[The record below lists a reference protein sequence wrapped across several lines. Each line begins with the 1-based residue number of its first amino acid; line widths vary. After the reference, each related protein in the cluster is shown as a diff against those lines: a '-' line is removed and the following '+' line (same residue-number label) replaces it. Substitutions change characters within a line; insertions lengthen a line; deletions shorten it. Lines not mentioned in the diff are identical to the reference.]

1 MASSDVAICTIC
13 YDEWNSKEAI
23 IWCTEC
29 EEFLCIDCEKHHKKM
44 KISDDHKTMS
54 IEDYHKL
61 PQFVQDISTY
71 CQDHMEKF
79 KLYCSYHACPCCE
92 KCFGDK
98 HKKCRDMKPLSDIV
112 AQVKSSAWVQL
123 LDKDLKDVKESFE
136 EIIKYLNSRVNTC
149 KIQRIQAFAK
159 IQYMRNSIDELFYKL
174 EKEIKDDLENKHSEL
189 ESKMTTLLQQLEQRA
204 NQISQLQSEFSQMT
218 QYATEL
224 QMYVGLREIEKTT
237 SKAAQ
242 YIEIL
247 KRGDN
252 LKENNLEVTISPS
265 VQSIVKYVKSF
276 GDINIST
283 RPSPLQ
289 VNAGREDQAQFL
301 VPTYPGFELIKPS
314 MLRTLTIPDDK
325 KFIHIGACRILS
337 DSTYLILN
345 NQDKKS
351 QLWLFNNDATF
362 KREVLGKLPGSSMD
376 TCFVRNNTVAVTL
389 GSANQTVL
397 VDIEKKKVIKK
408 IKLSHDCYG
417 VASDGQILVIGSREK
432 STIVNLDDVKS
443 HKILEE
449 VKANFISL
457 FKGNIYGTIGDEQ
470 KVCCYTSTG
479 EPLWTFKHCDISFP
493 QGITLDMNG
502 FIYIASTENNSV
514 MVVSPDG
521 KTSKTIL
528 SGADGIK
535 NPIAIDINRETG
547 MMLVSSIISD
557 DTEEKSSQ
565 KVLVCQI

>member
-1 MASSDVAICTIC
+1 MASSDVDICTLC
-13 YDEWNSKEAI
+13 YDEYNSKEAI
-23 IWCTEC
+23 AWCTEC
-29 EEFLCIDCEKHHKKM
+29 EEFLCKDCEKHHKKM

-61 PQFVQDISTY
+61 PQFVQDMSTY

-79 KLYCSYHACPCCE
+79 KLYCSFHACPCCE
-92 KCFGDK
+92 KCCSDK
-98 HKKCRDMKPLSDIV
+98 HKKCRDMKPLSDVV

-123 LDKDLKDVKESFE
+123 LDQDLKDVKESFE
-136 EIIKYLNSRVNTC
+136 EIIKYLKSRVNTC
-149 KIQRIQAFAK
+149 KFQKIQAFAK
-159 IQYMRNSIDELFYKL
+159 IQYMKNSIDELFNKL
-174 EKEIKDDLENKHSEL
+174 EKEIKYDLEYKHSEL
-189 ESKMTTLLQQLEQRA
+189 ESEMNTLLLQLEQRA
-204 NQISQLQSEFSQMT
+204 NQINQLQSDFSQMT
-218 QYATEL
+218 QHATEL
-224 QMYVGLREIEKTT
+224 QMYVGLKEIEKTT

-242 YIEIL
+242 YIDDL

-252 LKENNLEVTISPS
+252 LKENNLQVIITPS
-265 VQSIVKYVKSF
+265 VHSIVKYVKSF
-276 GDINIST
+276 GDIHIHT

-301 VPTYPGFELIKPS
+301 VPTYPGFDLIKPS
-314 MLRTLTIPDDK
+314 MLKTLSIPDDK
-325 KFIHIGACRILS
+325 KCIHIGACRILP

-351 QLWLFNNDATF
+351 QLWLFNNDGTF
-362 KREVLGKLPGSSMD
+362 KKEVIGKLPGSSTD

-389 GSANQTVL
+389 GSANQIVL

-408 IKLSHDCYG
+408 IKISHDCYG
-417 VASDGQILVIGSREK
+417 VASDGQILVISSSEK
-432 STIVNLDDVKS
+432 STIVNLDDIKS

-457 FKGNIYGTIGDEQ
+457 FKGNNYGTIGDEQ
-470 KVCCYTSTG
+470 KVCCYASTG
-479 EPLWTFKHCDISFP
+479 EPLWTFKHCDIRYP
-493 QGITLDMNG
+493 QGIAIDMNG

-528 SGADGIK
+528 SESDGIK
-535 NPIAIDINRETG
+535 DPIAIDINRETG
-547 MMLVSSIISD
+547 TMLISSRMND
-557 DTEEKSSQ
+557 DSEEKSFQ
-565 KVLVCQI
+565 KVFVFQI